1 MRPDRRQKVLMKV
14 GQSLASTT
22 DATVVIVVR
31 APQSDVEQTCGG
43 AAMREG
49 KQGAPVAGTEPAAG
63 HDEGTELGKR
73 YESPDGDVELMC
85 IKPGKGSLALNG
97 ALLAVKTAKT
107 LPSSD

>member
-1 MRPDRRQKVLMKV
+1 MQLKV

-31 APQSDVEQTCGG
+31 APQSDVELTCGG
-43 AAMREG
+43 AEMREG
-49 KQGAPVAGTEPAAG
+49 KQGEPMQGAEPAAG
-63 HDEGTELGKR
+63 HDEGTGLGKR

-85 IKPGKGSLALNG
+85 IKPGRGSLAVNG
-97 ALLAVKTAKT
+97 VLLAVKAAKA